1 MTYIATNKLINST
14 NKKPITGWVKYQDEK
29 KEYEVPIFIDIEN
42 YAAFMSVDVEE
53 PLIKEVKNISKE
65 IEQLKCAVEELGKNE

>member
-1 MTYIATNKLINST
+1 
-14 NKKPITGWVKYQDEK
+14 
-29 KEYEVPIFIDIEN
+29 
-42 YAAFMSVDVEE
+42 MSVDVEE